1 MFIENLSQSLSSML
15 VLKKPK
21 DQQSLNSAYSTNQRL
36 DDHNPLNEIQEDDN
50 ENVDS
55 VTNNEGAIGGVTQIF
70 SSNVPMQD
78 VTNEPAD
85 LRMHE
90 GDDSSEDSGEDNHAN
105 EGGLEI
111 EQLLPSGEK
120 EIQEVIEQ
128 DEEAKKEDLEK
139 ACLL

>member
-1 MFIENLSQSLSSML
+1 
-15 VLKKPK
+15 
-21 DQQSLNSAYSTNQRL
+21 
-36 DDHNPLNEIQEDDN
+36 
-50 ENVDS
+50 
-55 VTNNEGAIGGVTQIF
+55 
-70 SSNVPMQD
+70 MQD